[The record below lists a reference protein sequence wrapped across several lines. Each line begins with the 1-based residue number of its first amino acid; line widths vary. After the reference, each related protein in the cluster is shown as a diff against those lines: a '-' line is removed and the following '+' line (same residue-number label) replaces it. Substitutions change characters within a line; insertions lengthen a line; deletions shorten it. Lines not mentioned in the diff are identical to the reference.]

1 MSTAALYT
9 LAEIPGGAVL
19 MGAFNMQ
26 KYFPTLASQ
35 HIRYLKPATTPC
47 TVELRLTEEQMEKME
62 QDATETGKAKFD
74 LEVELKD

>member
-1 MSTAALYT
+1 MQDMIYNAIPLTNSCQLEVTEFERGYCKLRVPFDCNKQLLTGHMHTASLYT

-35 HIRYLKPATTPC
+35 HI
-47 TVELRLTEEQMEKME
+47 
-62 QDATETGKAKFD
+62 
-74 LEVELKD
+74 